1 MAATAGVGLETING
15 QFVSFA
21 LLSPEEYEWVIGLLV

>member
-1 MAATAGVGLETING
+1 MVATAVVGLETING

-21 LLSPEEYEWVIGLLV
+21 LLFPNGYKGHWAF